1 MISITGMENFR
12 LEENLQLI
20 LTDMHQTHLLP
31 HQLPS
36 NLTTWSVFDFT
47 NSTTLRKLTETGLG
61 LSSKSDFESGIRIDE
76 GQLVQTDHTSMP
88 KMSSSIYHI
97 ILSCRGIQGISS
109 ILADTRPPGPAGLWL
124 QRQEES
130 YVFVFI
136 WAAYHHLSSIQT
148 LFTRFHKLFEA
159 ANCNLTPNLPDA
171 TKTL

>member
-31 HQLPS
+31 HQFEHLIRQRFIPC
-36 NLTTWSVFDFT
+36 VFDFT

-61 LSSKSDFESGIRIDE
+61 LSSKSDQRFESGIRIDE

-97 ILSCRGIQGISS
+97 ILSCPGIQGISS

-136 WAAYHHLSSIQT
+136 
-148 LFTRFHKLFEA
+148 
-159 ANCNLTPNLPDA
+159 
-171 TKTL
+171 